1 MENGRS
7 SGMSEA
13 VSDVE
18 DRIGISQRSL
28 LKALNILRGGGSRRW
43 TAEAAGSVLLS
54 AREINVF
61 STDGLKDGEKK
72 VTLNEKW
79 EEVQVRAKLSRK
91 SQLSTHSLRNRLL
104 KAIVAFEIAQKN
116 PLSENTKNKLIPQ
129 EWREAFRF
137 LHDLAELKASASL
150 EKDAKLSHTDNKA
163 ARKKRPREG
172 SEKSFENDDSEGLGA
187 YQRQKLA
194 LQKEKFEFEKRIRQA
209 EVEES
214 RNARL
219 ADRQLREL
227 EMKHQ
232 LQIIEKQHETLLA
245 AMETMKTM
253 IAMKFGPSR

>member
-1 MENGRS
+1 VAISSKHVCAHAHVIGCTDVRGPAFREN
-7 SGMSEA
+7 
-13 VSDVE
+13 
-18 DRIGISQRSL
+18 
-28 LKALNILRGGGSRRW
+28 
-43 TAEAAGSVLLS
+43 
-54 AREINVF
+54 
-61 STDGLKDGEKK
+61 
-72 VTLNEKW
+72 
-79 EEVQVRAKLSRK
+79 
-91 SQLSTHSLRNRLL
+91 
-104 KAIVAFEIAQKN
+104 
-116 PLSENTKNKLIPQ
+116 
-129 EWREAFRF
+129 RF